1 MKNTYNQQGLL
12 LLLFIGW
19 VNFLILMNS
28 QRKNVFLIN
37 FIDYLIIIKLGL
49 IIFIPIGDIINID
62 PCLNIDLLSKKNKIE
77 NFPIQIFSI

>member
-1 MKNTYNQQGLL
+1 MS
-12 LLLFIGW
+12 F
-19 VNFLILMNS
+19 F
-28 QRKNVFLIN
+28 IN
-37 FIDYLIIIKLGL
+37 FINDLIIIKLGL